1 MILNKLFSFLIN
13 ISVAILIYFMDVNL
27 TNIPELELFTAQT
40 LKLLVPTKKCKFSC
54 KRTLYFTSNFRNNS
68 DKLYRQY
75 KIIKYKNKKNS
86 FVTYYKD
93 DYDYGQYESL
103 LFRHGLIKSNSMIS
117 DNNFFF
123 SKRVISL
130 INTNNSQFKIN
141 NFQKFYRFFGYQV
154 LFKDS
159 LYMNYLE
166 MKKKFNKD
174 YDFMSETYIYPKDK
188 DIIENKFINY
198 TLNLSDLW
206 LIKPKDR
213 SGGYG
218 IKILYS
224 FEEVEKGEFLISKY
238 IMPLD
243 FINNKKYDLRLYVL
257 VTGLKPLRIY
267 LNKEG
272 LIRIATNNFSLDEK
286 TIKDKYIHL
295 TNTGVNSRNSY
306 FIKPNNTEN
315 QNANIWNLKTYA
327 KYLKKKNVDY
337 DKIKKKIK
345 KIIIKSIIS
354 IYQNLTLEQRKN
366 NLNDIN
372 FYDILGYDIII
383 TNKYE
388 PILIEINTG
397 PSIVMYNELDKII
410 KTNLLVDT
418 LNLIGISIFSKNII
432 FKKQYFTNISIEDN
446 VNNAL
451 CELTR
456 PRGDY
461 ELIFPLKSN
470 IRTYKKFFKGI
481 NSKENELF
489 WKKILS
495 DD

>member
-1 MILNKLFSFLIN
+1 
-13 ISVAILIYFMDVNL
+13 
-27 TNIPELELFTAQT
+27 
-40 LKLLVPTKKCKFSC
+40 
-54 KRTLYFTSNFRNNS
+54 
-68 DKLYRQY
+68 
-75 KIIKYKNKKNS
+75 
-86 FVTYYKD
+86 
-93 DYDYGQYESL
+93 
-103 LFRHGLIKSNSMIS
+103 
-117 DNNFFF
+117 
-123 SKRVISL
+123 
-130 INTNNSQFKIN
+130 
-141 NFQKFYRFFGYQV
+141 
-154 LFKDS
+154 
-159 LYMNYLE
+159 
-166 MKKKFNKD
+166 
-174 YDFMSETYIYPKDK
+174 MSETYIYPKDK
-188 DIIENKFINY
+188 DIIENKFMNY

-206 LIKPKDR
+206 LIKPKDKF
-213 SGGYG
+213 GGSG
-218 IKILYS
+218 IKILDS
-224 FEEVEKGEFLISKY
+224 FEEIEKGEFLINKY

-272 LIRIATNNFSLDEK
+272 LIRIATKNFSLDEK

-295 TNTGVNSRNSY
+295 TNTGVNSRNPY
-306 FIKPNNTEN
+306 FIIPNNTEN

-337 DKIKKKIK
+337 GKIKKKIK

-354 IYQNLTLEQRKN
+354 IYQNLTLEQRNN

-383 TNKYE
+383 TNEYE

-397 PSIVMYNELDKII
+397 PSIVIHNELDKII

-418 LNLIGISIFSKNII
+418 LNLIGISIFSKNIF

-461 ELIFPLKSN
+461 ELIFPLKGN
-470 IRTYKKFFKGI
+470 IKTYKKFFKGM

-489 WKKILS
+489 WKNILS